1 MKYLISIMLLAFTL
15 NAHALDSRTV
25 GSAGFDN
32 LTPQQQAE
40 IISSVTA
47 KAAENKP
54 SAPVMAKAADITNE
68 WLNIGARI
76 GQGFAG
82 AAKELGIAANDF
94 ASSPVGK
101 WVAFL
106 IIWHFMGAM
115 AVHIGFGLMFLVV
128 AMGSIY
134 WYTRATR
141 DITISYDVDKTDIFG
156 RSRISKFNRGE
167 MPEETRAIVI
177 VGAILT
183 AIATVF
189 IMFTGW

>member
-1 MKYLISIMLLAFTL
+1 MKYLISIILLAFTL
-15 NAHALDSRTV
+15 NANALDSRTV
-25 GSAGFDN
+25 GSAGFNN

-47 KAAENKP
+47 KAAENRP
-54 SAPVMAKAADITNE
+54 SAPVMAKATDITNE

-94 ASSPVGK
+94 AASPVGK

-115 AVHIGFGLMFLVV
+115 AVHIGFSLMFLTV

-141 DITISYDVDKTDIFG
+141 ENKITYDVDKTDIFG
-156 RSRISKFNRGE
+156 RSRISEFRRGE

-177 VGAILT
+177 IGALIT
-183 AIATVF
+183 GVATIA